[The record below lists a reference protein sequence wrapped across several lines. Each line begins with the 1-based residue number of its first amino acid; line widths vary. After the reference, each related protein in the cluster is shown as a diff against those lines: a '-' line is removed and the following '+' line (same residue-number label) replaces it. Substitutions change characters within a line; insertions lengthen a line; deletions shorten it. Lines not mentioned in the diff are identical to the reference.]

1 MNAPPP
7 PSTQTQQD
15 QDFIIFKPKNISNQN
30 VVSDVGVSSDS
41 NIENIK
47 Q

>member
-15 QDFIIFKPKNISNQN
+15 EDFIIFKPKNISNQN
-30 VVSDVGVSSDS
+30 VVSDIGVVNGS
-41 NIENIK
+41 NIESIK
-47 Q
+47 